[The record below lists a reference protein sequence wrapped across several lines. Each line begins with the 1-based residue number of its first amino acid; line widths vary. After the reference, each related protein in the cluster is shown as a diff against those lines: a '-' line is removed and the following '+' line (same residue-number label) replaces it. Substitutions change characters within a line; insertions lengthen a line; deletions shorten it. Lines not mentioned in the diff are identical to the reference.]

1 MQNMQ
6 NMQNIN
12 DIKLVKIA
20 ADETQQLTIHSE
32 NSTRDEYNLS
42 MIQTSKEIE
51 FKVKSLNAKLSKFD
65 IKENML
71 DAIII
76 GTHVEMKNLKENE
89 FTKRGQKQ
97 AILIKQLEAL
107 SVLHDT
113 IMKYEDMIQKYHRI
127 TMDIQ
132 NNKLN
137 AYIKLENLKKEEE
150 KSDNSLSE
158 VLMNLQE
165 MLAKNNS
172 AGLPDLTLI
181 AEIEEE
187 LKDNNYK

>member
-1 MQNMQ
+1 MPVKHNQ
-6 NMQNIN
+6 
-12 DIKLVKIA
+12 DIKLGSLVVPGEA
-20 ADETQQLTIHSE
+20 QVTSE
-32 NSTRDEYNLS
+32 LSQEDATKNEYNSS
-42 MIQTSKEIE
+42 MIQTAKAVEDKIERLDKKLLKFDSKEI
-51 FKVKSLNAKLSKFD
+51 
-65 IKENML
+65 ML
-71 DAIII
+71 DAIIA
-76 GTHVEMKNLKENE
+76 GTHVELGNLSENE

-113 IMKYEDMIQKYHRI
+113 IMKYEDMIQRYHKVL
-127 TMDIQ
+127 MDIQ

-137 AYIKLENLKKEEE
+137 AYVKLENLKKEEE
-150 KSDNSLSE
+150 KSDDSLSE

-165 MLAKNNS
+165 LLGNNAES
-172 AGLPDLTLI
+172 ALPDISLI